1 MRISYFFY
9 LNSIF
14 EELHLLND
22 ESYPSEFS
30 LQSAFPNPFN
40 SHVKIVFD
48 LTDVSQ
54 VNLSIVNILGET
66 VRTFKSL
73 YYSRGMNTI
82 IWDGKN
88 DFGHDLSTGIYF
100 CRLKSENIDN
110 SIKLL
115 YVK

>member
-1 MRISYFFY
+1 MFGY

-14 EELHLLND
+14 EELNLPDD
-22 ESYPSEFS
+22 ENYPSTFS
-30 LQSAFPNPFN
+30 LHSAFPNPFN
-40 SHVKIVFD
+40 SHVKIVFS
-48 LTDVSQ
+48 LADVSQ

-66 VRTFKSL
+66 VRTFKSQ
-73 YYSRGMNTI
+73 YYTRGLNTI
-82 IWDGKN
+82 LWNGEN
-88 DFGHDLSTGIYF
+88 DFGHDLSTGVYF